1 MRAALAALALGAAGI
16 AAAPLF
22 APIDGSQNNLL
33 DAAKGTVGSRFSRR
47 LGLAFYA
54 DGKSSI
60 DETLPAPRVV
70 SNVLFGQP
78 PFRYNKHE
86 VSFIA
91 AFMGQFVAH
100 DMIMTMGDDRPGE
113 VLNITV
119 PRGDKDMDPAGTGT
133 QRISFKRLQYDPT
146 SGTSQGNP
154 RAPVNGQ
161 THFLDASAIY
171 GSSDDRVRL
180 LRTFNG
186 GLLIADPVNGL
197 PRNTGDAVPMGGPL
211 RNSAA
216 QRFAGDPRANVN
228 PGLLCLHAVFVL
240 EHNYQARKLAE
251 ANSAWDDERL
261 FQEARKRVMAL
272 LQNVVYKEYVPLL
285 LGEGLPEYAGY
296 DPTVDA
302 SVDIAFAVAAY
313 RYGHSGINS
322 MYWCAEEDG
331 TTCASG
337 NLLLRDVY
345 FNPRYLEY
353 TTIAHYLRGSILQPE
368 SAIDT
373 VMVDDVRNFLE
384 GIRNDLAAVDVLRGR
399 DAGIPSFSRARQV
412 YGLQPPSTFADITSN
427 TQIAAILSQLYGGD
441 VTKVDL
447 WVGGLAEQ
455 ATSGAFVGPTF
466 KAIIR
471 EQFIRT
477 RDGDRFWFE
486 NDQLGHYEGGKFV
499 PYLSEEE
506 RDEIRGTTMADIIR
520 RNTDAKS
527 IPDSVM
533 RVPKE
538 WVQAG
543 ATDGGSSGG
552 SGSGSSGGTGASK
565 RSQQL
570 SPAVSIEWVPPAAG
584 AEEIEITATLK
595 GTGWFAIGLGQG
607 MRDAD
612 VIMMRVQGGTPEVI
626 DAKAGGYMLPAPDSS
641 QDTKLVSGSESGG
654 VSTVTFRRKLDTGD
668 AAGDK
673 PITAGANNVICAW
686 DPSSDT
692 FAIHGANRVAGLSVD
707 FLSGGSSG
715 GGGGTGNGTGGSS
728 AFPTIDFD
736 EQIRNAKL
744 AAYGFHGI
752 SMFATWGCLVP
763 AGVFTVRFAK
773 HLKSWQAFHR
783 WSMMLAASITVPAAG
798 AALASA
804 AGGTA
809 IAHQYIGVTV
819 AVTLIIEIVAG
830 TIMRQFMR
838 GSKVPPT
845 SFFWTKW
852 FHRGFGWL
860 LTISG
865 MVNCYLGVA
874 ELLPE
879 IKYYVLGFFVVITFA
894 FVILAVFEDMQKD
907 KLSSPSKLKTTTDGK
922 LDRSFIAESHQ
933 SLTMHDVKMAIRAG
947 NKWVLLDGWVFDVS
961 NFLYTHP
968 GGAFLIEGSIGTD
981 VGQFFF
987 GRDAFS
993 ERVGK
998 HVHSQRAHTLLR
1010 GMCVGVLKST
1020 ATGQA
1025 SSNWADRTSG
1035 DRAEDAVTWT
1045 VAKRTI
1051 INPGADREVV
1061 RLEFRNSDSV
1071 GTPAASWRPSTFGR
1085 YMLVRFPVENAD
1097 GAGDIVP
1104 TSSSVRASKRRGSL
1118 ATFLGAA
1125 SPSEYVERPYT
1136 IVRRDN
1142 RDGFD
1147 LYVRRYPLGE
1157 VSPLVHKLAVG
1168 DEATMLGPKGV
1179 GIHLDDNSHGVVVAV
1194 AQGTGV
1200 FTFFDVITYLLAKR
1214 REALHKGLTHTQSW
1228 RRPAWRGSAAGEATA
1243 PAYQKHRE
1251 ESWGLA
1257 GKGDDRSS
1265 SAGSSRVAVEPMPY
1279 HSEGGGVALP
1289 AVEER
1294 ASEREL
1300 GHSSDDDAALIIPE
1314 GAMRQDGGGSGP
1326 GSGRGMQNGSAGT
1339 GSRPRTADASS
1350 SSTGSGR
1357 KSTAWVDGKAAPE
1370 GMVGGVGKLVEGG
1383 RSPPPLLQAKTLDP
1397 EAAYASPTY
1406 AQQRAGGGSKATM
1419 VSKKAP
1425 YGAASR
1431 FADGMGDDP
1440 SRQKSPKLN
1449 RIKLV
1454 LIACFA
1460 NEDNVLEG
1468 EWLNKCAREIPDFEL
1483 FINVKTANRSGAVLR
1498 NFQNPSTGYLTDEK
1512 LASLLPQKDLLF
1524 VSICGTTSF
1533 NRTVQDKFIAMGLP
1547 RGLVSVV

>member
-1 MRAALAALALGAAGI
+1 MAALALLAVAAVS
-16 AAAPLF
+16 AAATQLF

-33 DAAKGTVGSRFSRR
+33 ETRRGTVGSRFSRR

-78 PFRYNKHE
+78 PFRYNQHE
-86 VSFIA
+86 VSFFA

-427 TQIAAILSQLYGGD
+427 TQIAAVLSQLYGGD

-552 SGSGSSGGTGASK
+552 SGSGSSGGTGGGSGSGSASAAK
-565 RSQQL
+565 RTQAL
-570 SPAVSIEWVPPAAG
+570 GPVLSIEWVPPAAG
-584 AEEIEITATLK
+584 ADEIEITATLK

-612 VIMMRVQGGTPEVI
+612 VIMMRVQGGTPEVL

-668 AAGDK
+668 AAGDR
-673 PITAGANNVICAW
+673 PITAGANDVIVAW
-686 DPSSDT
+686 DVASDAYAT
-692 FAIHGANRVAGLSVD
+692 HGANRVAGLSVD
-707 FLSGGSSG
+707 FLSGGAS
-715 GGGGTGNGTGGSS
+715 GNGTAAGGGF
-728 AFPTIDFD
+728 AQLDF
-736 EQIRNAKL
+736 EAQLQSAKL
-744 AAYGFHGI
+744 AAYGFHGL

-763 AGVFTVRFAK
+763 VGVFTVRFAK
-773 HLKSWQAFHR
+773 HLKNWQAFHR
-783 WSMMLAASITVPAAG
+783 WSMMLAASLTVPAAG

-809 IAHQYIGVTV
+809 IAHQYIGMSV

-830 TIMRQFMR
+830 TLMRQYMR
-838 GSKVPPT
+838 GSKVPPM

-852 FHRGFGWL
+852 FHRGFGWV
-860 LTISG
+860 LTTSG

-874 ELLPE
+874 ELLPV
-879 IKYYVLGFFVVITFA
+879 IKYYVLGFFVIITVA
-894 FVILAVFEDMQKD
+894 FIILAAYDEITKD
-907 KLSSPSKLKTTTDGK
+907 SLSSPNLFRSTTDGK

-933 SLTMHDVKMAIRAG
+933 SLTMHDVKMAVRAG

-961 NFLYTHP
+961 NFIFNHP
-968 GGAFLIEGSIGTD
+968 GGAYLIDKSIGTD
-981 VGQFFF
+981 IGQFFF

-993 ERVGK
+993 EIVGK
-998 HVHSQRAHTLLR
+998 RVHSQRAHNLLR
-1010 GMCVGVLKST
+1010 SMCVGVLKST
-1020 ATGQA
+1020 ATGGTFGHW
-1025 SSNWADRTSG
+1025 SDHTSG
-1035 DRAEDAVTWT
+1035 DRPEDAKTW
-1045 VAKRTI
+1045 K
-1051 INPGADREVV
+1051 
-1061 RLEFRNSDSV
+1061 
-1071 GTPAASWRPSTFGR
+1071 
-1085 YMLVRFPVENAD
+1085 
-1097 GAGDIVP
+1097 
-1104 TSSSVRASKRRGSL
+1104 
-1118 ATFLGAA
+1118 
-1125 SPSEYVERPYT
+1125 
-1136 IVRRDN
+1136 
-1142 RDGFD
+1142 
-1147 LYVRRYPLGE
+1147 GE
-1157 VSPLVHKLAVG
+1157 VSPLVHQLAPTDSVQV
-1168 DEATMLGPKGV
+1168 LGPKGV
-1179 GIHLDDNSHGVVVAV
+1179 GIHLDDDSEGIVVAI
-1194 AQGTGV
+1194 AQGTAI
-1200 FTFFDVITYLLAKR
+1200 FTYFDLISYILEADKAFAARQEHTLDPGPVKTMSFTSISAADSFQTKSVVPR
-1214 REALHKGLTHTQSW
+1214 QREAIVLPKRSLAPSSSRTN
-1228 RRPAWRGSAAGEATA
+1228 PSAAGS
-1243 PAYQKHRE
+1243 PAWNYR
-1251 ESWGLA
+1251 LA
-1257 GKGDDRSS
+1257 
-1265 SAGSSRVAVEPMPY
+1265 
-1279 HSEGGGVALP
+1279 L
-1289 AVEER
+1289 
-1294 ASEREL
+1294 
-1300 GHSSDDDAALIIPE
+1300 
-1314 GAMRQDGGGSGP
+1314 
-1326 GSGRGMQNGSAGT
+1326 
-1339 GSRPRTADASS
+1339 
-1350 SSTGSGR
+1350 
-1357 KSTAWVDGKAAPE
+1357 
-1370 GMVGGVGKLVEGG
+1370 
-1383 RSPPPLLQAKTLDP
+1383 
-1397 EAAYASPTY
+1397 
-1406 AQQRAGGGSKATM
+1406 
-1419 VSKKAP
+1419 
-1425 YGAASR
+1425 
-1431 FADGMGDDP
+1431 
-1440 SRQKSPKLN
+1440 
-1449 RIKLV
+1449 
-1454 LIACFA
+1454 
-1460 NEDNVLEG
+1460 
-1468 EWLNKCAREIPDFEL
+1468 
-1483 FINVKTANRSGAVLR
+1483 
-1498 NFQNPSTGYLTDEK
+1498 
-1512 LASLLPQKDLLF
+1512 
-1524 VSICGTTSF
+1524 
-1533 NRTVQDKFIAMGLP
+1533 
-1547 RGLVSVV
+1547 